1 MRAASAAP
9 GTPKTVLL
17 TALALVALHAA
28 QLGHLV
34 VGRHGICPE
43 HGEIIELSPA
53 AQPAVALPPA
63 GESAVVDGQSEAVDH
78 VHCPVFYGRRDTLAA
93 SPPVVRVLALHPPPA
108 DFRTPEVWPSDDS
121 GRIDL
126 APKQSPPVV

>member
-1 MRAASAAP
+1 MSPRA
-9 GTPKTVLL
+9 VIL

-34 VGRHGICPE
+34 LGRHGICPE

-53 AQPAVALPPA
+53 AQTAVPHPPA
-63 GESAVVDGQSEAVDH
+63 GASAVVDGQSEAVEH
-78 VHCPVFYGRRDTLAA
+78 THCPVFYGRRDTLAA
-93 SPPVVRVLALHPPPA
+93 SPYVVRVLALHPPPA
-108 DFRTPEVWPSDDS
+108 DLKTPEVWSSDDS
-121 GRIDL
+121 GRIEL